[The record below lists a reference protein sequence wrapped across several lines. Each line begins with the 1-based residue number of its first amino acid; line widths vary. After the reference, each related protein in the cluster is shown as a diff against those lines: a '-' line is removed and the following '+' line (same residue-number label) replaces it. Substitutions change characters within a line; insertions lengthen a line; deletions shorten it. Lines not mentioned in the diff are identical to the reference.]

1 MNHGKGSI
9 EKKISKTNVQCFV
22 VKKLFVA
29 KNQDTMGKTMKSF
42 QSGKNSIKKKKKPT
56 KSYFWRTPTH
66 AQLFFSLSFLF
77 SVDLF
82 PMMFFPQIYIFVPLS
97 LWDWCEIENSLFRFE
112 ALISVS
118 DAKFFPFWKLFLQLP
133 RTQIFQKC
141 VLLLWKRWIML
152 ITWMNWQI
160 SEKTQKSAN
169 LWISY
174 WQNSWNIVGHKYS
187 QNDYII

>member
-1 MNHGKGSI
+1 M
-9 EKKISKTNVQCFV
+9 
-22 VKKLFVA
+22 L
-29 KNQDTMGKTMKSF
+29 
-42 QSGKNSIKKKKKPT
+42 
-56 KSYFWRTPTH
+56 
-66 AQLFFSLSFLF
+66 
-77 SVDLF
+77 
-82 PMMFFPQIYIFVPLS
+82 FFPQINIFVPLS

-133 RTQIFQKC
+133 PTQIFQKC

-187 QNDYII
+187 QNDYIIYIILERLFPPNFGQLLSFWDEDCGMAGLCDPTPNVLVFARRRRIRLHSQQPWCERKSKTAAHCNSSLPKIYRH